1 MLSSNAYLNGLC
13 NTFVMLLPI
22 SLISAFSILISNLL
36 NITGYTQA
44 AEHVLVAS
52 DIIWRLFPILLL
64 VYYSLFL
71 ASLHKLSKVTVITPA
86 MVIYFVICHL
96 S

>member
-1 MLSSNAYLNGLC
+1 
-13 NTFVMLLPI
+13 MLLPI

-86 MVIYFVICHL
+86 MVVYFVICHNWGL
-96 S
+96 LQVGV